1 MRRNLKNLR
10 EFQNAYRLILLNG
23 PNYLKMTG
31 NKFNL
36 IHQLL
41 NHGYTTPPAAQATLF
56 HASILNQILSTDR
69 YLLFAHLL
77 HIYCNCTGITRYCTV
92 LHRSVLRHKPF
103 LIPLIVL
110 SEQIRDNACQNKA
123 HSRNLNTVKRNQT
136 EKCKNADS
144 DQQYH
149 EIEHHCKFRKLHP
162 ESTFCCR
169 IHYIKI

>member
-1 MRRNLKNLR
+1 MHTIRLLILPCLYRLDKPDKRIQILIQTADKLSRLLCRNRTRRRGFDISRLLQNLERIAHPMRRNIKNLR

-69 YLLFAHLL
+69 YLLFAHLSQ
-77 HIYCNCTGITRYCTV
+77 IYCTGIRTV
-92 LHRSVLRHKPF
+92 LHMYYTGQSCAISHS
-103 LIPLIVL
+103 L
-110 SEQIRDNACQNKA
+110 SR
-123 HSRNLNTVKRNQT
+123 L
-136 EKCKNADS
+136 
-144 DQQYH
+144 
-149 EIEHHCKFRKLHP
+149 
-162 ESTFCCR
+162 
-169 IHYIKI
+169 